1 LSLADL
7 IVADLTEAHPNVMY
21 ELGFAQG
28 LRKPVVLI
36 RGAVHEI
43 PFDIKWLQTLIYNTE
58 PADLSDFESKLIQMA
73 RLALEDPEAF
83 SLELDLRTE
92 SDINRLFISYSHGD
106 ADILERLLVHL
117 RPLERDG
124 LVDAWN
130 DTRIAAGADWKLE
143 IQNALQ
149 HARTAILLVSAD
161 FLASDFIVSDEL
173 PELLDAAQKRGTLIL
188 PIIVK
193 PSRFARDPMLNRF
206 QSVNRPEAPLI
217 SLPEAERERIFD
229 KVAELCERTTRR

>member
-1 LSLADL
+1 
-7 IVADLTEAHPNVMY
+7 M
-21 ELGFAQG
+21 
-28 LRKPVVLI
+28 
-36 RGAVHEI
+36 HEI
-43 PFDIKWLQTLIYNTE
+43 PFDIASLRSLVYRSDT
-58 PADLSDFESKLIQMA
+58 PADLADFEVMLTQSA
-73 RLALEDPEAF
+73 RMALEDPESF
-83 SLELDLRTE
+83 SLRLDLRTE
-92 SDINRLFISYSHGD
+92 SAINRLFISYSHRD

-149 HARTAILLVSAD
+149 HARTAILLISAN

-173 PELLDAAQKRGTLIL
+173 PKLLDAAQKHGTLIL

-206 QSVNRPEAPLI
+206 NPSIV
-217 SLPEAERERIFD
+217 
-229 KVAELCERTTRR
+229 RRRR